1 MQYRST
7 TRRLATTCAAA
18 LSLALGI
25 PTAGSARAAEPGVL
39 TLWMNN
45 DKGYQ
50 GVQKVAADY
59 TRKTGIRVRVMPFNG
74 STGRFEDVNAP
85 KQNGGANATHS
96 TDAPGGFEAAMKAG
110 QGPDIWIWPHDRLGG
125 WVKAGWL
132 APLQPDTELRRDIVQ
147 VGWDAVTQGG
157 SVWAYPMAVESVALI
172 YNKDL
177 LPAPPR
183 SFEEIGS
190 LHEKLKARGVR
201 AIGWETASPYFS
213 WPLLSAGGAYVFQ
226 RKLDG
231 SYDATDTG
239 ISHPGAVVGA
249 NLLQQL
255 IKSGTLPDGGMSYQ
269 DAEDAM
275 KAGKQ
280 AMWIT
285 GPWAW
290 ESLNKAKVNYG
301 VAVLPLVAG
310 KAPRPFVGVLGA
322 MITSSSPNK
331 ETANDFLRNHLLTR
345 EGLSAMNAD
354 KPIGVPA
361 SKAMFWSLYS
371 DERIRT
377 SMDTIYNGRPMPNN
391 PEMTLF
397 WKHLSTALHDIN
409 TAERTPKDALDVA
422 AAAIRAELPAAP
434 RAAVRPPRR

>member
-1 MQYRST
+1 MKYRST
-7 TRRLATTCAAA
+7 IRRLAAPCLLGLTA
-18 LSLALGI
+18 LL
-25 PTAGSARAAEPGVL
+25 PCTAARAAEPGVL

-45 DKGYQ
+45 DKGYH
-50 GVQKVAADY
+50 GVQKVAAEY

-85 KQNGGANATHS
+85 KAAGGAGTHS

-110 QGPDIWIWPHDRLGG
+110 QGPDIWIWPHDRLGD

-132 APLQPDTELRRDIVQ
+132 APLQPESELRRDIVQ

-157 SVWAYPMAVESVALI
+157 AVWAYPIAVESVALV

-177 LPAPPR
+177 VPTPPR
-183 SFEEIGS
+183 SFEEMLP

-226 RKLDG
+226 RKIDG
-231 SYDATDTG
+231 SYDTTDTG
-239 ISHPGAVVGA
+239 INHPGAVVGG
-249 NLLQQL
+249 NLLQQM
-255 IKSGTLPDGGMSYQ
+255 IKAGVVPEGGMSYQ
-269 DAEDAM
+269 DAEEAM

-290 ESLNKAKVNYG
+290 ESLSKAKVNYG
-301 VAVLPLVAG
+301 VAVLPLVGG

-331 ETANDFLRNHLLTR
+331 ETANDFLKNHLLAR
-345 EGLSAMNAD
+345 EGLTAVNAD

-391 PEMTLF
+391 PEMTFF

-409 TAERTPKDALDVA
+409 TVERTAKDALDMA
-422 AAAIRAELPAAP
+422 AAAVRADLPAASKAP
-434 RAAVRPPRR
+434 ARPPRK